1 MSNPSEPGS
10 SEPEQSTPFF
20 NIQRLYLKD
29 LSFEQPNSPE
39 IFLESETPLIDV
51 EVNVDCDR
59 LAQNIFEIV
68 LTLTMMARIK
78 EKVAF
83 LIEAKQAGIFDIRNM
98 PKERVEQLLGIACP
112 TIIFPYLRANIADI
126 LTRAGF
132 PPVHLTEINF
142 QALYEQRVAQAAQS
156 SQRDGADANGAEKSD
171 TGIRIRT

>member
-1 MSNPSEPGS
+1 MSNS
-10 SEPEQSTPFF
+10 SESEHAEPFF

-39 IFLESETPLIDV
+39 IFLESEMPAIEV
-51 EVNVDCDR
+51 EVNVSCTT
-59 LAQNIFEIV
+59 LAEGVFETV
-68 LTLTMMARIK
+68 LTLTMTASVQD
-78 EKVAF
+78 KVAF
-83 LIEAKQAGIFDIRNM
+83 LIEAKQAGIFDIRHM

-142 QALYEQRVAQAAQS
+142 QALYEQRVAQSEQAAQ
-156 SQRDGADANGAEKSD
+156 QPNGINGNGADSED
-171 TGIRIRT
+171 TMYSH